1 MSDLLHLLY
10 DGGDKSKPLSPL
22 VDKPGF
28 PGQKQGRFLGQNTTK
43 DISEWVSMIF
53 LLDGKNKK
61 QGKGANN
68 TSRNY
73 ECDSEFC
80 PVCLRIGSYLAF
92 NLLLLT
98 FCSCLIFY
106 FFSQMFVNAITMT

>member
-1 MSDLLHLLY
+1 MADLLHLLY

-22 VDKPGF
+22 VDKPGC
-28 PGQKQGRFLGQNTTK
+28 PGEQEGRFLGKNTAK

-68 TSRNY
+68 HSRNY
-73 ECDSEFC
+73 ECDSESCKAF
-80 PVCLRIGSYLAF
+80 LRIGLYLVF
-92 NLLLLT
+92 
-98 FCSCLIFY
+98 IY
-106 FFSQMFVNAITMT
+106 